1 MPSLSP
7 TMKEVNFLNFI
18 KLFKGNIAKW
28 LKKEGDKVEPG
39 DFLMEVETDKV
50 FNSKNYFLWLQATV
64 GYEMQESGYIAKILL
79 PEGAKNIQL
88 GANLAVLV
96 QD

>member
-1 MPSLSP
+1 
-7 TMKEVNFLNFI
+7 
-18 KLFKGNIAKW
+18 
-28 LKKEGDKVEPG
+28 
-39 DFLMEVETDKV
+39 MEVETDKV